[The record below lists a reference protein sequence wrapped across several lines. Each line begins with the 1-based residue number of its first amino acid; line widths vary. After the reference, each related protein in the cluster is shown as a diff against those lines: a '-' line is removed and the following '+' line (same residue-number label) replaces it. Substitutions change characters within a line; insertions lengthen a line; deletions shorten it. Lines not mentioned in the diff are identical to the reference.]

1 VRPDGSVASV
11 EVAKSAGHRI
21 LDQSAIAGFQNWRFK
36 PRAVTHVKI
45 PMDFTM
51 AGLRPQG
58 IDSALQA
65 EKRGSQPPPGYVSW
79 RAYWSECER
88 LWTGYHHSIGE
99 QIDVKR
105 AADAACSQ
113 IAPLWDLRVWRY
125 LPADPAHTLNSPVA
139 SDDDLFL
146 TPDYLKVSARQLDYQ
161 LKLSEQASRD
171 LLH

>member
-1 VRPDGSVASV
+1 MCYSRVLLAASAV
-11 EVAKSAGHRI
+11 FAVCAHAQDATSTPSAGDVLLHPSHIALTGHFDAPLGPTAVERVI
-21 LDQSAIAGFQNWRFK
+21 QS
-36 PRAVTHVKI
+36 V
-45 PMDFTM
+45 
-51 AGLRPQG
+51 
-58 IDSALQA
+58 
-65 EKRGSQPPPGYVSW
+65 
-79 RAYWSECER
+79 
-88 LWTGYHHSIGE
+88 GE
-99 QIDVKR
+99 EIDVKR
-105 AADAACSQ
+105 AADAARSQ